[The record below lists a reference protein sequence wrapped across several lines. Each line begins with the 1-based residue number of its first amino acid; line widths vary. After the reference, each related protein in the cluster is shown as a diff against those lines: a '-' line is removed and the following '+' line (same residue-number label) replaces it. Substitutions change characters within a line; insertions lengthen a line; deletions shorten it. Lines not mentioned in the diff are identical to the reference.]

1 MMIMIHKDTGTDI
14 DHNNIHVLYL
24 YNSYNM
30 SMIIID
36 VVCANDVNI
45 YIYIYKYNSNI
56 CNIQNILTYTFS
68 SPIMIIAPY
77 NHKTSRLLQP
87 LLNGFPGG
95 LLVSIFPSSNS
106 EKTCFSASNWR
117 QKGGRSERIK
127 HEKSLP

>member
-45 YIYIYKYNSNI
+45 YIYTNTIQIYVIYKIY
-56 CNIQNILTYTFS
+56 
-68 SPIMIIAPY
+68 
-77 NHKTSRLLQP
+77 
-87 LLNGFPGG
+87 
-95 LLVSIFPSSNS
+95 
-106 EKTCFSASNWR
+106 
-117 QKGGRSERIK
+117 
-127 HEKSLP
+127 